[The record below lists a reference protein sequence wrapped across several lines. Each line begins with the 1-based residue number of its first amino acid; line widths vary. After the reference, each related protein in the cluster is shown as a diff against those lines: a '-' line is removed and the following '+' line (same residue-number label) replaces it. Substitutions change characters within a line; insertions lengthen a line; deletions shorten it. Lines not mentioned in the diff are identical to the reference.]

1 MATDSDFFRE
11 VTLRICGSLEIDEAL
26 AATFDYLAEAIPLQ
40 AMVLLYYDPS
50 RSAAYVVGSYSRDT
64 GRVPGDDE
72 EPLFRME
79 ESTLDRLRVEGAS
92 VNPEHPVRIHNRP
105 RTDPINSAYAGFL
118 ARHGLGAHSNLVLR
132 LDVQRDYQGVLLLSA
147 AGHDAYTSEHA
158 RLIGLVEEPFAIA
171 MSNAR
176 RHAEVVELK
185 ERLAEDNRAMHRE
198 MERLSGDQ
206 VIGADYGLRSVME
219 MVRQVAPTNTPVLLM
234 GETGTGKEVIANAIH
249 ATSPR
254 RDGPMVRVQCGAIPE
269 TLFDSELFGHEKGA
283 FTGAVQRRRGRFER
297 ADGGTIFLDEIG
309 ELTLEAQVKLL
320 RVLQDRTFE
329 RLGGAETLSVDVRV
343 IAATNR
349 ELQQMVNEG
358 GFRQDLWFRLSVFP
372 LQLPPLRQ
380 RREDIAPLTHW
391 LIDRKCRELGISEPP
406 ALASGAMDQLGAYDW
421 PGNVR
426 ELQNVIER
434 ELILCGSGHLEF
446 AYLGRGRAEDA
457 STPVEEGTSEA
468 GHTKA
473 FASLAQVEADH
484 IRTALAASK
493 GRVEGHGGAAE
504 MVGLNPSTLRARMAK
519 LGITIER
526 RPGGAA

>member
-1 MATDSDFFRE
+1 
-11 VTLRICGSLEIDEAL
+11 
-26 AATFDYLAEAIPLQ
+26 
-40 AMVLLYYDPS
+40 
-50 RSAAYVVGSYSRDT
+50 
-64 GRVPGDDE
+64 
-72 EPLFRME
+72 ME
-79 ESTLDRLRVEGAS
+79 ESALDELRAKGAS
-92 VNPEHPVRIHNRP
+92 VNPEHPTRIHNRP
-105 RTDPINSAYAGFL
+105 RTDPISRTYAGFL
-118 ARHGLGAHSNLVLR
+118 TRHGLSEHSNLMLR
-132 LDVQRDYQGVLLLSA
+132 LDVQSDYQGVLLLSA
-147 AGHDAYTSEHA
+147 AGHDAYDCEHA
-158 RLIGLVEEPFAIA
+158 RLIRLVEEPFAIA

-185 ERLAEDNRAMHRE
+185 ERLAEDNRAMHRD

-206 VIGADYGLRSVME
+206 VIGSDFGLRRVME

-249 ATSPR
+249 TTSPR

-329 RLGGAETLSVDVRV
+329 RLGGAETISVDVRV

-349 ELQQMVNEG
+349 ELQRMVDEG

-372 LQLPPLRQ
+372 VHLPPLRQ
-380 RREDIAPLTHW
+380 RREDIPPLAHW
-391 LIDRKCRELGISEPP
+391 LMDRKCQELGIPEPP
-406 ALASGAMDQLGAYDW
+406 SLAPDAMEQLREYEW

-434 ELILCGSGHLEF
+434 ELILCRGGELGFGH
-446 AYLGRGRAEDA
+446 LGRGRAADEGRPAD
-457 STPVEEGTSEA
+457 EGTSAAQRAPADEGA
-468 GHTKA
+468 PGDEGVPATGHADA
-473 FASLAQVEADH
+473 FRSLADVEADH
-484 IRTALAASK
+484 IRMALAASD
-493 GRVEGHGGAAE
+493 GRVEGRGGAAE
-504 MVGLNPSTLRARMAK
+504 LVGLNPSTLRARMGK

-526 RPGGAA
+526 RTGSTP